1 MQESKH
7 LKSVNNTD
15 ILLGKHPESGLEIYT
30 GVSKYGPYVKILQDD
45 EGKKWRYAPLK
56 DIKQDD
62 ITIEAAME
70 VLKYPKMLG
79 KIGNAQVYLHK
90 GQYGLYLKKANDT
103 MSIKDKEIDENDI
116 NIKYA
121 KKLFSIGD
129 PYALKSYTIKN
140 KTVNLKKGQY
150 GYYLQ
155 IKGSGKK
162 KTKNLSLP
170 NSINPDTLTIEE
182 VLEYIA
188 KVNGT
193 KKKYSKKD

>member
-1 MQESKH
+1 
-7 LKSVNNTD
+7 
-15 ILLGKHPESGLEIYT
+15 
-30 GVSKYGPYVKILQDD
+30 
-45 EGKKWRYAPLK
+45 
-56 DIKQDD
+56 
-62 ITIEAAME
+62 
-70 VLKYPKMLG
+70 
-79 KIGNAQVYLHK
+79 
-90 GQYGLYLKKANDT
+90 